1 MSGEG
6 YGMGD
11 EEGWED
17 VLPAHIVAESRAVR
31 GIQSYEDLR
40 VWQNAIALC
49 ESVYT
54 LTRSFPASEQFGL
67 ISQLRRASV
76 SIPSNIAEGWGR
88 GTRAD
93 YVRFLRVA
101 RGSLFEVRT
110 QLIIARRVELCS
122 PEATEAPLRA
132 VDDVRRLLQGLIRSL
147 TSEA

>member
-1 MSGEG
+1 
-6 YGMGD
+6 MGD
-11 EEGWED
+11 EEGWGD
-17 VLPAHIVAESRAVR
+17 VSVEHGVAEPAAGR

-40 VWQNAIALC
+40 VWQNAITLC
-49 ESVYT
+49 ESVYE
-54 LTRSFPASEQFGL
+54 LTRSFPEGERFGL
-67 ISQLRRASV
+67 TSQLRRAAVSV
-76 SIPSNIAEGWGR
+76 PSNIAEGWGR

-110 QLIIARRVELCS
+110 QLIIARRVGLCS
-122 PEATEAPLRA
+122 SEATDAPLRV